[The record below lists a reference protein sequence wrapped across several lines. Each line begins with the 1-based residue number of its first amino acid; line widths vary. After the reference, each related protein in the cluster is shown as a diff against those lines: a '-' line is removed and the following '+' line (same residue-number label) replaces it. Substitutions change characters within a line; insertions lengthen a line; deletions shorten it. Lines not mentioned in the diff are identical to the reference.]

1 MLFAHACYLDCMF
14 GLGFSE
20 ILVIAVV
27 ILLVVGPEKLPEFM
41 QMLGRNIRKIR
52 NASDELKDSLKIN
65 LDD

>member
-1 MLFAHACYLDCMF
+1 MQFAHACYQSTMF

-41 QMLGRNIRKIR
+41 QMLGKNIRKVR

-65 LDD
+65 LDE

>member
-1 MLFAHACYLDCMF
+1 MF

-27 ILLVVGPEKLPEFM
+27 VLLVVGPEKLPEFM
-41 QMLGRNIRKIR
+41 QMLGKNIRKIR

>member
-1 MLFAHACYLDCMF
+1 MHFAYACYLNDMF

-52 NASDELKDSLKIN
+52 NASDELKDNLKIN